1 MDKISVIVPVYNVEK
16 YLNRCVESIIKQ
28 TYKNLEI
35 ILIDDGS
42 PDNCGQLCEQFKTQD
57 NRIKVYHKKNEGL
70 GLTRNLG
77 LKEATGNYITFVD
90 SDDWI
95 GPQHIEN
102 MYLALCNNS
111 ADLCI
116 GGHTRVDQNGNQVVC
131 KVKLTK
137 EIYLSNEIE
146 NEILLPLIGP
156 DAEYPNDIAIES
168 SCCMNMYKIN
178 VIKENNI
185 EFISE
190 RYAVAEDLYY
200 NIDFL
205 HYASKVVTITDSSYF
220 YFENLGSI
228 SRKYDEKRFQRT
240 LKFYEEIKIR
250 IKKYNLENKINYRL
264 DRSYITKIR
273 VAIRH
278 IVNSNLK
285 TNDKIKQIEN
295 IINHEITIDIL
306 QKYPIEKYIPAMRI
320 LIKLMKSRN
329 AVGIYYLMKTRE
341 TAKKTTVIKNA
352 LKCLGIGK

>member
-146 NEILLPLIGP
+146 NEILLP
-156 DAEYPNDIAIES
+156 
-168 SCCMNMYKIN
+168 
-178 VIKENNI
+178 
-185 EFISE
+185 
-190 RYAVAEDLYY
+190 
-200 NIDFL
+200 
-205 HYASKVVTITDSSYF
+205 
-220 YFENLGSI
+220 
-228 SRKYDEKRFQRT
+228 
-240 LKFYEEIKIR
+240 
-250 IKKYNLENKINYRL
+250 
-264 DRSYITKIR
+264 
-273 VAIRH
+273 
-278 IVNSNLK
+278 
-285 TNDKIKQIEN
+285 
-295 IINHEITIDIL
+295 
-306 QKYPIEKYIPAMRI
+306 
-320 LIKLMKSRN
+320 
-329 AVGIYYLMKTRE
+329 
-341 TAKKTTVIKNA
+341 
-352 LKCLGIGK
+352 